1 MSSFTKI
8 FENIPSIIPSMDV
21 RLGDL
26 SKIMDKICGL
36 QHEIGG
42 IKIGSLLAWE
52 HGLPKIV
59 KDIRDTSNSPIIFDA
74 QKAGTDIPS
83 IVEEQVKIV
92 ADVGIDAFIAAPLG
106 SGPKT
111 LEAFVKTSLDC
122 QITPII
128 VLEMTHPMAN
138 DFLIKEAG
146 MRVLIQSLEM
156 GVEYFVAPANN
167 PDRITYYRNLASENG
182 KGIRIFSPG
191 VGPQGGG
198 PDTAIK
204 AGADFVIIGR
214 NIYEA
219 ADPRAEVVRIYKL
232 ISIAY
237 RDRSNAI

>member
-1 MSSFTKI
+1 MRSVSEI
-8 FENIPSIIPSMDV
+8 FQNIPSIIPSMDV
-21 RLGDL
+21 SLGNL
-26 SKIMDKICGL
+26 EKIMSSICCS
-36 QHEIGG
+36 QTEIGG

-59 KDIRDTSNSPIIFDA
+59 ERIRTFGNTRIIFDA

-83 IVEEQVKIV
+83 IVRDQVKIV
-92 ADVGIDAFIAAPLG
+92 ADAGIDGFIAAPLG

-111 LEAFVKTSLDC
+111 LEAFAETSLDC
-122 QITPII
+122 HITPII

-138 DFLIKEAG
+138 DFLIEEAG
-146 MRVLIQSLEM
+146 MRVLVQSLEM
-156 GVEYFVAPANN
+156 GVEHFVAPANN
-167 PDRITYYRNLASENG
+167 PARITYYRNLASEKG
-182 KGIRIFSPG
+182 KVIKIFSPG

-219 ADPRAEVVRIYKL
+219 ADPRAEIVRIYKL
-232 ISIAY
+232 ISTAY

>member
-1 MSSFTKI
+1 MPPASKI

-21 RLGDL
+21 RLGEL
-26 SKIMDKICGL
+26 SKIIGKISCL
-36 QHEIGG
+36 RKEIGG

-59 KDIRDTSNSPIIFDA
+59 KKIRSFSNAPLIFDA

-83 IVEEQVKIV
+83 IAKEQVKLV
-92 ADVGIDAFIAAPLG
+92 ADAGIDAFIAAPLG

-111 LEAFVKTSLDC
+111 LEAFIKTSFEC
-122 QITPII
+122 QIAPII

-138 DFLIKEAG
+138 DFLVKEAG
-146 MRVLIQSLEM
+146 MRVIIQSLEM

-167 PDRITYYRNLASENG
+167 PDRITYYRNLASKKA
-182 KGIRIFSPG
+182 KGIKIFSPG

-219 ADPRAEVVRIYKL
+219 TDPRAEVVRIYKL
-232 ISIAY
+232 ISNAY
-237 RDRSNAI
+237 RDRGNAI